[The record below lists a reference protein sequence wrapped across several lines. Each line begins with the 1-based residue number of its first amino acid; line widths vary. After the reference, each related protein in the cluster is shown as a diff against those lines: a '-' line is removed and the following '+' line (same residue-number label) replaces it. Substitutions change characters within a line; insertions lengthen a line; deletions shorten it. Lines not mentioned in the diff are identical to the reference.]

1 MKRAINNTTVG
12 GPSMKSQNQEPFV
25 LSPENALFRFNGVP
39 VVVKPAFWPIPILL
53 FSFLTWMAGRRRPQ
67 LSWLQRLGVGLLAMP
82 VALVAD
88 VGHALAHTVSAR
100 MAGAPM
106 DEVLL
111 YAGMPRTLY
120 QNNAVP
126 PKTHIQ
132 RSLGGPVFSL
142 ICSLLSLLWWRRTA
156 RGSTSHELAEASL
169 AAHSFILLGSL
180 TPLPIVDG
188 GVILKW
194 KLVEAGQSPEQADQ
208 SVQKTT
214 IGLSVALIGLGA
226 LFSLCGKRKL
236 VGSLLAAGG
245 AAGIAVGNGWLK

>member
-1 MKRAINNTTVG
+1 
-12 GPSMKSQNQEPFV
+12 MKSQKQEPFV

-53 FSFLTWMAGRRRPQ
+53 FGFLTWVAGRRRPQ
-67 LSWLQRLGVGLLAMP
+67 LSWRQRLSVGLLAMP

-100 MAGAPM
+100 ISGAPM
-106 DEVLL
+106 DEILL

-120 QNNAVP
+120 RNNGVS

-132 RSLGGPVFSL
+132 RALGGPIFSL
-142 ICSLLSLLWWRRTA
+142 ICSILSLLWWRRTV

-169 AAHSFILLGSL
+169 VAHSFILMGSL

-188 GVILKW
+188 GVMLKW

-208 SVQKTT
+208 IVQQTT
-214 IGLSVALIGLGA
+214 IGLSVAFLGLGA
-226 LFSLCGKRKL
+226 LFGLWGRRKW

-245 AAGIAVGNGWLK
+245 AAGVAVGSGWLK

>member
-1 MKRAINNTTVG
+1 MN
-12 GPSMKSQNQEPFV
+12 SQNQEPFD
-25 LSPENALFRFNGVP
+25 LSADNALFRFNGVP
-39 VVVKPAFWPIPILL
+39 VVVRSNFWPIPILL
-53 FSFLTWMAGRRRPQ
+53 FSFLTWVVGRRRPQ
-67 LSWLQRLGVGLLAMP
+67 LSWFQRVGVALLAMP
-82 VALVAD
+82 VTLVAD

-100 MAGAPM
+100 IAGAPM

-120 QNNAVP
+120 RNNAVP

-132 RSLGGPVFSL
+132 RSLGGPIFSL
-142 ICSLLSLLWWRRTA
+142 LCSLLSLLWWRRTA

-194 KLVEAGQSPEQADQ
+194 KLVEAGRSPEQADQ
-208 SVQKTT
+208 IVQKTT
-214 IGLSVALIGLGA
+214 IGLSVAVVGLGA
-226 LFSLCGKRKL
+226 LVGLFGKRKL

-245 AAGIAVGNGWLK
+245 AAGIAVGGGWLK

>member
-1 MKRAINNTTVG
+1 
-12 GPSMKSQNQEPFV
+12 MKSQNQEPFM
-25 LSPENALFRFNGVP
+25 LSAEHALFHFNGVP
-39 VVVKPAFWPIPILL
+39 VVVRPAFWPIPILL
-53 FSFLTWMAGRRRPQ
+53 FSFLTWVAGRRRPQ
-67 LSWLQRLGVGLLAMP
+67 LSWRQRLGVGLLAMP

-100 MAGAPM
+100 LSGAPM

-120 QNNAVP
+120 RNNAVP

-142 ICSLLSLLWWRRTA
+142 LCSGLSLLWWWRTA

-169 AAHSFILLGSL
+169 AAHSFILVSSL

-194 KLVEAGQSPEQADQ
+194 KLVESGQSPAQAEQ

-214 IGLSVALIGLGA
+214 LGLSIALLGLGA
-226 LFSLCGKRKL
+226 LFGLFGKRKV

-245 AAGIAVGNGWLK
+245 AAGIAVGRGWLK